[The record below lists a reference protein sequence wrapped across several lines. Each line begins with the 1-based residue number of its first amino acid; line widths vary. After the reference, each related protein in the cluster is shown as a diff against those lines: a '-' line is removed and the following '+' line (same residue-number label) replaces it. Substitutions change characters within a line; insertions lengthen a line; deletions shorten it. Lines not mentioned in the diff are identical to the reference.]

1 MFTFGARLLRLRW
14 AEGLHTFMHT
24 VTIHK
29 NIGLAMF
36 AFAAFLVLAFSVG
49 AHGQYRDR
57 DWNRDRDDNYR
68 NGRIYRNDDR
78 WGRVSQGEIRKAYER
93 GFKQGLKDGRRD
105 SRNDRGG
112 YYGNGRY
119 GGNRGYGTYGGN
131 GRYNG
136 GYYGGGQIQR
146 AYQEGYNRGY
156 REGFDRNRRYD
167 RDDRYRNSRYG
178 NRTIF
183 GIPLPY

>member
-1 MFTFGARLLRLRW
+1 MQSET
-14 AEGLHTFMHT
+14 T
-24 VTIHK
+24 HK
-29 NIGLAMF
+29 NVGLIMF
-36 AFAAFLVLAFSVG
+36 VFACALMLVAGMS
-49 AHGQYRDR
+49 AHGQWRDR
-57 DWNRDRDDNYR
+57 DWGRDRDDNYR

-78 WGRVSQGEIRKAYER
+78 WGRVSQREIRKSYER
-93 GFKQGLKDGRRD
+93 GYKQGLKEGKRD
-105 SRNDRGG
+105 ARDNRGG

-146 AYQEGYNRGY
+146 AYQEGFQRGY
-156 REGFDRNRRYD
+156 QEGYDRNRRYN
-167 RDDRYRNSRYG
+167 RNDRYGRNRS
-178 NRTIF
+178 IF

>member
-1 MFTFGARLLRLRW
+1 MYS
-14 AEGLHTFMHT
+14 

-29 NIGLAMF
+29 NLGLMMIL
-36 AFAAFLVLAFSVG
+36 FAAALLMAFSVN
-49 AHGQYRDR
+49 ANGQ
-57 DWNRDRDDNYR
+57 WRDRDDDYYRNSGRVYRQDNR
-68 NGRIYRNDDR
+68 NGR
-78 WGRVSQGEIRKAYER
+78 WGGVSQKELRKAYER
-93 GFKQGLKDGRRD
+93 GYKQGQKDGRRA
-105 SRNDRGG
+105 SRDG
-112 YYGNGRY
+112 YYGNGGYRNGGY
-119 GGNRGYGTYGGN
+119 GNSGYGTYGGN

-146 AYQEGYNRGY
+146 AYQDGYQRGY

-167 RDDRYRNSRYG
+167 RNDPYYRNNNRYG